1 MAKSASHIERFYG
14 DIDRVGENPHDF
26 VKQIQVYFL
35 DNTTATDE
43 DKTTLFGLLCRAGH
57 EGEVWFDAQDA
68 ATKRNWAQ
76 FMAAFLAKWPK
87 RSVMTKTSEESQQ
100 ELREEVLEES
110 EMLEMVERNGVKT
123 YRYKAWADR
132 LDLLSAAI
140 PDPAGLLIREV
151 RDAGKMPTALRE
163 TVGLSHK
170 TWSGFTTAIRAVEP
184 HTLREAIA
192 KERRLQNLEKQSQY
206 TPPTPS
212 TALATSFQR
221 ARITSP
227 PQSPSPKRTMERVNP
242 HLTPTPSQT
251 ALPDIFSSGGAPRT
265 RLFAFPPTP
274 VPTTPNHTRT
284 TALPAT
290 TYRDPKARLLD
301 LQHHSIPH
309 HPDTVQG
316 HAAYQRQ
323 IQAYHAANGNTKA
336 DEFHPYPLTPGT
348 EALSSGACFNCGR
361 NSPAKHPSF
370 QCPHDRDASRSLPPL
385 ERAWRAVAAIIHGI
399 IRPRVPAAQQPT
411 PIRAVDIVNA
421 GAVDV
426 TDLDEASISDL
437 LAGGATITEIE
448 EGKVQ
453 GPSS

>member
-151 RDAGKMPTALRE
+151 RDAGKMPTDLRE

-206 TPPTPS
+206 TPPN
-212 TALATSFQR
+212 A
-221 ARITSP
+221 IHSP
-227 PQSPSPKRTMERVNP
+227 RDLV
-242 HLTPTPSQT
+242 PTRPNY
-251 ALPDIFSSGGAPRT
+251 
-265 RLFAFPPTP
+265 
-274 VPTTPNHTRT
+274 VPTTITISQTNDG
-284 TALPAT
+284 A
-290 TYRDPKARLLD
+290 
-301 LQHHSIPH
+301 SIPPPNADSLTNSFTRH
-309 HPDTVQG
+309 LFVRRRPENSPVRIPTN
-316 HAAYQRQ
+316 ASP
-323 IQAYHAANGNTKA
+323 NNTKSYSYHRSTSHRLSRPKSSPLGPTA
-336 DEFHPYPLTPGT
+336 PLHPAP
-348 EALSSGACFNCGR
+348 SGHRTG
-361 NSPAKHPSF
+361 
-370 QCPHDRDASRSLPPL
+370 SRSLPASDSSLPCG
-385 ERAWRAVAAIIHGI
+385 EREYQGRRIPSIPTHSRYGGPQLRCLFQLRPQLPSQTSII
-399 IRPRVPAAQQPT
+399 PVPA
-411 PIRAVDIVNA
+411 
-421 GAVDV
+421 
-426 TDLDEASISDL
+426 
-437 LAGGATITEIE
+437 
-448 EGKVQ
+448 
-453 GPSS
+453 